1 MGEVISKNA
10 ATADIIDHG
19 RQTITKADAR
29 EGRVRE
35 LTHQRLDDVL
45 GAATLIEGRVA
56 DTKAALVPLTA
67 AVEKE
72 DKSADNTTGRISDEI
87 WNALGRPAND
97 IFYSLLFP
105 GGIGLYTGSAV
116 DEEPEMLGLLA
127 ELITLPLSPK
137 LNAEQKARW
146 QAELTA
152 AAAPLRAA
160 VEARAPLVIR
170 LNFHTR
176 VLQAVAKL
184 TQMRLAM
191 LKRDLKNEGLTE
203 QQIHEVIPDAARARP
218 RPAPAPAPAPT
229 A

>member
-1 MGEVISKNA
+1 MGEVISKHA

-19 RQTITKADAR
+19 RQTVTKADAR
-29 EGRVRE
+29 GGRIQE
-35 LTHQRLDDVL
+35 LSHLRLDDVL
-45 GAATLIEGRVA
+45 GAATLIEGRIVE
-56 DTKAALVPLTA
+56 TKAALVPLTA

-72 DKSADNTTGRISDEI
+72 DKSADNTVGRVSDEI

-97 IFYSLLFP
+97 TFYSLLFP
-105 GGIGLYTGSAV
+105 GGIGIYTGSAV
-116 DEEPEMLGLLA
+116 DDEPEMLGLLG
-127 ELITLPLSPK
+127 ELIMLPLSPR

-152 AAAPLRAA
+152 AAAPLRTA
-160 VEARAPLVIR
+160 VEARSPLVIR

-176 VLQAVAKL
+176 ILQAVGKL
-184 TQMRLAM
+184 TQVRLAM

-203 QQIHEVIPDAARARP
+203 QQIHEVIPDASRPKP
-218 RPAPAPAPAPT
+218 RPAPAPAPT